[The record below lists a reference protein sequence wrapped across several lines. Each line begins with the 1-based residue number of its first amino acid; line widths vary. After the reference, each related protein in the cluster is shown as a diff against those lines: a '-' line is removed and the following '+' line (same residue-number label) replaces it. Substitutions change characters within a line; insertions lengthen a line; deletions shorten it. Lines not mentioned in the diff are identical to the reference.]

1 MRYCLELS
9 HNAWTKHDPAESAAA
24 VARTLDLIRA
34 ADHAGFDS
42 VWLTEDPDGW
52 DAFAVLGA
60 VSRQT
65 ERIRLG
71 TGVTNPFLRHPNLI
85 AASVATLDKL
95 SGGRAFLGLGRGQPE
110 WYRRALGMD
119 VGSPLAA
126 LESAIDLLRQWWRPP
141 HTARGRE
148 PYPVDGWERTL
159 VPLGL
164 PPIYLAATGERAL
177 SLAGRLA
184 DGVRFNELA
193 SPDYLRGAIAT
204 VRGAAAAAG
213 RDPATL
219 SFFVHPSLV
228 ITDDPERE
236 LERKKTTVAFI
247 HALPGMDRQLQ
258 TPGIDVDRIMAEV
271 RRHMRT
277 EEVLARG
284 GGFAELRRAGDL
296 AAAKRVIPLELME
309 RVAVVGT
316 VEHARER
323 LDELAELGATHVF
336 LDIDRT
342 ARDGGSVE
350 SLLAALDLTGKS
362 KDARHRS

>member
-9 HNAWTKHDPAESAAA
+9 HNSWTKENRTEAASA
-24 VARTLDLIRA
+24 VALTLDLIRS
-34 ADHAGFDS
+34 ADRAGFES
-42 VWLTEDPDGW
+42 AWLTEDPDGW

-60 VSRQT
+60 VARQT

-71 TGVTNPFLRHPNLI
+71 SGVTNPFLRHPNLM
-85 AASVATLDKL
+85 AASVATLDNL

-110 WYRRALGMD
+110 WYRRALGMQ

-126 LESAIDLLRQWWRPP
+126 LESAIDLLRQWWQPP
-141 HTARGRE
+141 HTARGRD
-148 PYPVDGWERTL
+148 PFPVNGWERTL
-159 VPLGL
+159 IPLGT
-164 PPIYLAATGERAL
+164 PPIYLAATGPRAL

-193 SPDYLRGAIAT
+193 SPDYLRDAIAT
-204 VRGAAAAAG
+204 VRTSAETSG
-213 RDPATL
+213 RDPAAL

-247 HALPGMDRQLQ
+247 HALPGMERQLK
-258 TPGIDVDRIMAEV
+258 TPGIDVDRIMSEV

-296 AAAKRVIPLELME
+296 AAAKSAIPLELIE
-309 RVAVVGT
+309 RVAIVGT
-316 VEHARER
+316 AAHARAR
-323 LDELAELGATHVF
+323 LRQLAAIGATHVF
-336 LDIDRT
+336 LDLDSV
-342 ARDGGSVE
+342 ARDGRAIDE
-350 SLLAALDLTGKS
+350 LLTAIDLGRP
-362 KDARHRS
+362 D